1 MLFSKRSLY
10 LPLVITIVVTVVV
23 IISLESVLAYDAIKK
38 HLVADVHNKSK
49 SSLIMLKAN
58 MAGFVESYAVNEYDK
73 LIFNGMG
80 DRDYQAIIVKDYN
93 MGQVTGGGVYIS
105 GKIRDLQ
112 WNVVDYDAE
121 NRQHAKLIESAYY
134 SDKIS
139 IRNAEGHLIATVHI
153 YVSDRFI
160 QQKLNEVIKLSSFN
174 AIFLIFVLVAS
185 LFFSIR
191 YFTLKPLE
199 SIAKSI
205 EQTDHEGIPINAVV
219 LSGTKEIRAL
229 ASAMNTMIQSIKE
242 SREKLR
248 RAQKMDAVGQL
259 AGGIAHD
266 YNNILGIIIGNL
278 DFLKH
283 DAGSDEKSLQRINSA
298 NKAAQRAAKLTRQL
312 LDFSCNQAVDEVNCD
327 INKVILDMGSLI
339 AHSVTPAVEVENN
352 FSDNLWLTRLNIG
365 DFQDAILNL
374 LLNARDAMP
383 NGGQLIIETQN
394 CQLDSA
400 YCKNY
405 PNIDPGD
412 YVQLTVSDTGKGIP
426 KGALDA
432 IFEPFYSTKP
442 EGEGTGLG
450 LAMVFGFINRTHGHI
465 KVYSEPGIGSTFRL
479 YLPRAEGEEYVG
491 NLVEQYPEQLPKG
504 TETILAV
511 DDETLL
517 LSLAK
522 ESLEGLGYQ
531 VITAHN
537 GKQALEQFK
546 KYPDISMLFS
556 DVVMPGGI
564 NGYELAEQMVSVRP
578 NLRVLLTSG
587 YTNKTIAY
595 NGQARFNANLLSKP
609 YTQLALAQR
618 IRSVLDEALLKNN
631 VGRVLLHPWARVEW
645 REEFS
650 LGIVPIDDDHKRLI
664 RIINRAYTLAENGAS
679 HGALADILSELLVYT
694 REHFRREERLM
705 EICGYPGLANHCQVH
720 QLLTKQVKDK
730 HRDFERGC
738 LSIQELVAF
747 LTNWLID
754 HIQGMDQAI
763 VPYCK
768 GKEREIIKKLRL
780 SESGSETS

>member
-1 MLFSKRSLY
+1 MFFSKRSLY
-10 LPLVITIVVTVVV
+10 LPLVITIVVTVAV
-23 IISLESVLAYDAIKK
+23 IIALESVLAYDAIKK

-58 MAGFVESYAVNEYDK
+58 MAGFVESYAINEYDK

-80 DRDYQAIIVKDYN
+80 DRDYQAIIVEDYN
-93 MGQVTGGGVYIS
+93 MGQVTGGGAYIS

-112 WNVVDYDAE
+112 WNVVDYDAD
-121 NRQHAKLIESAYY
+121 NTQHVELIESAYY
-134 SDKIS
+134 SNKIL
-139 IRNAEGHLIATVHI
+139 IHNVEGLLIATVHI

-160 QQKLNEVIKLSSFN
+160 HQKLNEVIKLSSFN

-205 EQTDHEGIPINAVV
+205 ERTDHEGIPINAVV
-219 LSGTKEIRAL
+219 LSGTQEIRSL

-339 AHSVTPAVEVENN
+339 THSVTPAVEVENN
-352 FSDNLWLTRLNIG
+352 FSDNLWLTKLNIG
-365 DFQDAILNL
+365 DFQDAVLNL

-400 YCKNY
+400 YCKSY

-426 KGALDA
+426 KEELDA
-432 IFEPFYSTKP
+432 IFEPFYTTKP

-479 YLPRAEGEEYVG
+479 YLPRAEGEEYFDD
-491 NLVEQYPEQLPKG
+491 LVDQYPEQLPTG

-517 LSLAK
+517 LGLAK

-537 GKQALEQFK
+537 GKQALEQFE
-546 KYPDISMLFS
+546 KYPAISMLFS

-587 YTNKTIAY
+587 YTHKTIAY

-618 IRSVLDEALLKNN
+618 IRSVLDETRLKND
-631 VGRVLLHPWARVEW
+631 VAQASLHPWARVEW

-664 RIINRAYTLAENGAS
+664 RIINRAYTLAENGAN
-679 HGALADILSELLVYT
+679 HEALADILSELLAYT
-694 REHFRREERLM
+694 RDHFRREEEVM
-705 EICGYPGLANHCQVH
+705 GICGYPGLANHCQVH
-720 QLLTKQVKDK
+720 QLLTKQVEDK

-763 VPYCK
+763 IPYCK
-768 GKEREIIKKLRL
+768 GKEGDIVKKLRL